1 MTQTPLA
8 KKLVLKPGTRA
19 ALIHAPEGY
28 RERLNPLPEGTSVS
42 EVLDG
47 SFDLIQVFVRS
58 LAEVNELAPQAM
70 RALKPGGV
78 LWFSYP
84 KQSSKVKTD
93 INRDRGWDALTREGW
108 EGIASISIDETWSGV
123 RFVKRSPK

>member
-19 ALIHAPEGY
+19 AVIHAPEGY
-28 RERLNPLPEGTSVS
+28 RERLSPLPEGTSVS

-78 LWFSYP
+78 LWFGYP

-93 INRDRGWDALTREGW
+93 INRDRGWDAVTREGW

-123 RFVKRSPK
+123 RFVKRNPK

>member
-1 MTQTPLA
+1 MTQTPLT

-19 ALIHAPEGY
+19 AVIHAPEGY
-28 RERLNPLPEGTSVS
+28 RERLNPLPDGASVS
-42 EVLDG
+42 EVLEG
-47 SFDLIQVFVRS
+47 SFDLVQVFVGS
-58 LAEVNELAPQAM
+58 QAEVNQLAPQAM
-70 RALKPGGV
+70 SALKPGGV

-93 INRDRGWDALTREGW
+93 INRDRGWDAVTREGW

-123 RFVKRSPK
+123 RFVKRDK